1 MVLWCRGRRTG
12 TASGNGRGTPLGSW
26 SRLRLV
32 VSGLIVAAGCVG
44 IGISSAPHPAA
55 ATGTTS
61 VALQTMD
68 SCKQA
73 LGGAAFQLTGGG
85 VDIRASAPSRT
96 KQRVASSNT
105 CPLQQGDCAGVPVG
119 CMTFT
124 GVPVPGT
131 YRIHETRT
139 PDADTSNPE
148 GYAAC
153 NGGSACRSQ
162 VIEVVVGSSGGVE
175 ARVTNVYPDGVPAT
189 YPIAAQ
195 HGGVSFYAATASD
208 PIVVHNFGLAP
219 PSSDPSLQCDGDGDA
234 DDHLT
239 GSPSGHCDY
248 PESLESS
255 ACTPYPW
262 SCTLGLEGSS
272 SSSSST
278 TRTRTRTT
286 RTTTSSPAGI
296 HNAPDADAAFVL
308 RLYQDLLG
316 RPATVDEVG
325 HWRGLL
331 AGGIGRDGVGYAVLN
346 SSELH
351 RRVVDADYR
360 LLLGRLPD
368 GAGRDFWTSVLDGGA
383 HNEAVE
389 AGFAASDEYYAVR
402 GGGSPEG
409 FVRAL
414 YTDFLGR
421 GAAASEVVFW
431 TGRMAAG
438 TPRGGIT
445 AGFTFSHEN
454 HVNLVSGWYQRY
466 LGRAGDPGGIA
477 WWAAY
482 LDRGG
487 RDETIES
494 GLVGAPEYLARATS

>member
-1 MVLWCRGRRTG
+1 
-12 TASGNGRGTPLGSW
+12 LGSR
-26 SRLRLV
+26 SRLRFV
-32 VSGLIVAAGCVG
+32 VSALILAAGCLG
-44 IGISSAPHPAA
+44 IGISSAPVPAGA
-55 ATGTTS
+55 SGTTS
-61 VALQTMD
+61 LVLQTMD

-85 VDIRASAPSRT
+85 VDIRASAPSHS
-96 KQRVASSNT
+96 KQRVASSTT
-105 CPLQQGDCAGVPVG
+105 CPLQQGDCVSVPVG
-119 CMTFT
+119 CMTFP

-139 PDADTSNPE
+139 PDADVSNPE

-162 VIEVVVGSSGGVE
+162 VVDVTVASSGGVQ
-175 ARVTNVYPDGVPAT
+175 ARVTNVYPDGVSAT

-195 HGGVSFYAATASD
+195 HRGASAYAATAGD

-219 PSSDPSLQCDGDGDA
+219 PNRDRSLQCDGDGDA

-248 PESLESS
+248 PESQESS

-262 SCTLGLEGSS
+262 SCTLALEGSS
-272 SSSSST
+272 PTST
-278 TRTRTRTT
+278 
-286 RTTTSSPAGI
+286 I
-296 HNAPDADAAFVL
+296 HNAPDGTAAFVI
-308 RLYQDLLG
+308 RVYQDLLG
-316 RPATVDEVG
+316 RQATAEEVG
-325 HWRGLL
+325 YWRGQLG
-331 AGGIGRDGVGYAVLN
+331 AGMGRDAAGYAVLN
-346 SSELH
+346 SSEFH
-351 RRVVDADYR
+351 GHVVDGDYR
-360 LLLGRLPD
+360 LLLGRGPD
-368 GAGRDFWTSVLDGGA
+368 GTGRAFWTSVLNGGA

-389 AGFAASDEYYAVR
+389 AGFAASDEYYSVR
-402 GGGSPEG
+402 GGGTPQG

-421 GAAASEVVFW
+421 KASPPEVGYW

-445 AGFTFSHEN
+445 GGFAFSHEN

-477 WWAAY
+477 YWAGY

-494 GLVGAPEYLARATS
+494 GLIGAPEYLARAGS

>member
-1 MVLWCRGRRTG
+1 MG
-12 TASGNGRGTPLGSW
+12 SG
-26 SRLRLV
+26 SRLRIV
-32 VSGLIVAAGCVG
+32 TSALIVAAGCVG
-44 IGISSAPHPAA
+44 IGISSAPRPAA

-61 VALQTMD
+61 LVLQTMD

-105 CPLQQGDCAGVPVG
+105 CPLQQGDCVNVPVG

-131 YRIHETRT
+131 YRIHETHT

-162 VIEVVVGSSGGVE
+162 VVDVTAGSSGGIQ
-175 ARVTNVYPDGVPAT
+175 ARVTNVYPDGVSAT

-195 HGGVSFYAATASD
+195 HGGVAAYAATASD

-239 GSPSGHCDY
+239 GSPSSHCDY
-248 PESLESS
+248 PESLESA
-255 ACTPYPW
+255 ACRPYPW
-262 SCTLGLEGSS
+262 SCTVAVEGSS
-272 SSSSST
+272 SSWTT
-278 TRTRTRTT
+278 TRTRTKTT
-286 RTTTSSPAGI
+286 RTTTSSQTSTR
-296 HNAPDADAAFVL
+296 NAPDTNAAFVV

-316 RPATVDEVG
+316 RPATADEVG
-325 HWRGLL
+325 YWRGQL
-331 AGGIGRDGVGYAVLN
+331 AGGIGREGAGYAVLN

-351 RRVVDADYR
+351 GRMVDADYR
-360 LLLGRLPD
+360 LLLGRGPD
-368 GAGRDFWTSVLDGGA
+368 GSGRDFWTSELDGGA

-402 GGGSPEG
+402 GGGIPGG

-421 GAAASEVVFW
+421 GAASSEVAYW
-431 TGRMAAG
+431 TGRMASG
-438 TPRGGIT
+438 TPRGGIA

-454 HVNLVSGWYQRY
+454 HANLVSGWYQRY
-466 LGRAGDPGGIA
+466 LGRPGDPDGIA

-487 RDETIES
+487 RDETIAS
-494 GLVGAPEYLARATS
+494 GLVGSAEYLARATA